1 MTVKNSVFGRK
12 CVRNRKSSYSFRRS
26 LASDEV
32 RSEKTGVNAE
42 KYVPKSP

>member
-1 MTVKNSVFGRK
+1 MCSAENVSEIEKVA
-12 CVRNRKSSYSFRRS
+12 NRIGRS

-32 RSEKTGVNAE
+32 CSEETGAE